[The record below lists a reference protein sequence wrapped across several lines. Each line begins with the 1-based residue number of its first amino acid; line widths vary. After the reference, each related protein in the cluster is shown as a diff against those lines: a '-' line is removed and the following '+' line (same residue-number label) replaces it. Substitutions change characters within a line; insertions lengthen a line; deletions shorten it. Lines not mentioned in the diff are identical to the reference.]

1 MRNEQYQEQHVWSLC
16 RVVSLLLVHE
26 HRIKHDDTLNADAY
40 I

>member
-1 MRNEQYQEQHVWSLC
+1 MNDIKNNTFDLFC
-16 RVVSLLLVHE
+16 RVVSLLLMHE